1 MRSLYVP
8 NLKEGLFNLSEDE
21 SRHAVKVLRAKVGF
35 SYTLMN
41 GKGGSAEGEII
52 EITKNSCLLKVGEIS
67 VEDRPLFGLTMIV
80 SPTKKSERF
89 EWFLEKATE
98 IGIERIY
105 PVFTSR
111 SEFKVEKL
119 ERWNKILISAMKQS
133 KRKWLPELMP
143 TDQLEKT
150 VTQVRSDVSCGF
162 FIAHCMDGIEG
173 HEKVHLLN
181 ALPKGQSAVIAIG
194 PEGDFTIEEVTM
206 MVSHQ
211 GSEITLGDMRLRTE
225 TAALTAVA
233 FYNAIQVKG

>member
-1 MRSLYVP
+1 
-8 NLKEGLFNLSEDE
+8 
-21 SRHAVKVLRAKVGF
+21 
-35 SYTLMN
+35 
-41 GKGGSAEGEII
+41 
-52 EITKNSCLLKVGEIS
+52 

-133 KRKWLPELMP
+133 KRKWLPDLMP
-143 TDQLEKT
+143 TDELEKT
-150 VTQVRSDVSCGF
+150 VTHVRSDVSCGF

-225 TAALTAVA
+225 TAALTAVT

>member
-21 SRHAVKVLRAKVGF
+21 SRHAVKVLRAKVGY

-52 EITKNSCLLKVGEIS
+52 EITKHSCLLQVGEIS
-67 VEDRPLFGLTMIV
+67 VEDRALFGLTMIV
-80 SPTKKSERF
+80 SPTKKTERF

-105 PVFTSR
+105 PVVTSR
-111 SEFKVEKL
+111 SEFKVEKF

-143 TDQLEKT
+143 TDELEKT
-150 VTQVRSDVSCGF
+150 VSQVRSDVSPHF
-162 FIAHCMDGIEG
+162 FIAHCMDSVEG
-173 HEKVHLLN
+173 DEKKHLLN
-181 ALPKGQSAVIAIG
+181 MLSKGQSAVIAIG
-194 PEGDFTIEEVTM
+194 PEGDFTVEEVKM
-206 MVSHQ
+206 MLSNN

-225 TAALTAVA
+225 TAALTAVT
-233 FYNAIQVKG
+233 FFNAVQVKG